1 MIRIKKI
8 GKKLLITLSVVIVL
22 FLIYFFGREYINN
35 YFFRM
40 RMQSFSEPAAG
51 QKILIIAPHC
61 DDETLGCGEFIS
73 RMLKKGN
80 KVKLVLMTNGDGF
93 TDAINVQYRKLFL
106 KQSDYIKFGYLRQT
120 ETIKAMKLVGLKE
133 SDITFLGYPD
143 GGLYYMWNY
152 EYWNKPFARKAT
164 KIDIN
169 PYSNSF
175 RKGGYYTGDNVEEDL
190 KEIIS
195 SYKPDVIVYPHPN
208 DRHPDHYASYCFT
221 RLALSELNMHIKE
234 YCYLVHRGDWP
245 IMFVHQQNL
254 YLIPPPQLVNS
265 YSTWMSYDLSKDE
278 INEKHNAIS
287 MYKTQMD
294 VMAPKLLAFNRK
306 NEIFASI
313 ADGEIKKTDNSTS
326 IDYKDYLLESD
337 PVSDVLASTVLG
349 GADLKGLYGYAA
361 QDKDL
366 HFYIETRERL
376 IKDIN
381 YRLDLIMPGSGNF
394 RRIVVDV
401 KGGKA
406 KGNFLSSSTTETFK
420 VSYSIKN
427 NLIEIIIPV
436 KYTSGQKN
444 FLIGVTSSVNNQ
456 KMDTM
461 AWRNYNEK

>member
-1 MIRIKKI
+1 MSRIKKI

-40 RMQSFSEPAAG
+40 KMQSFNEPAAG

-152 EYWNKPFARKAT
+152 EHWNVPFARKAT
-164 KIDIN
+164 KISKN
-169 PYSNSF
+169 PYSNSK
-175 RKGGYYTGDNVEEDL
+175 RKGGYYTGNNVEEDL

-208 DRHPDHYASYCFT
+208 DRHADHYASYCFT
-221 RLALSELNMHIKE
+221 KLALSELNMHIKE

-245 IMFVHQQNL
+245 IMFVHHQNL
-254 YLIPPPQLVNS
+254 YLIPPPQLVNN
-265 YSTWMSYDLSKDE
+265 YSTWMSYDLSRDE
-278 INEKHNAIS
+278 VYEKHNAIN

-306 NEIFASI
+306 NEIFAEIS
-313 ADGEIKKTDNSTS
+313 DGEIKKTYESTS
-326 IDYKDYLLESD
+326 IDYKDYLLEED

-349 GADLKGLYGYAA
+349 GADLKGLYGYVSP
-361 QDKDL
+361 DNNL
-366 HFYIETRERL
+366 HFFIETREKL

-381 YRLDLIMPGSGNF
+381 YRLDLIIPGSGDF
-394 RRIVVDV
+394 KRVVIDV

-406 KGNFLSSSTTETFK
+406 KGNFIVNSVDESFK
-420 VSYSIKN
+420 PSYSINN
-427 NLIEIIIPV
+427 NLIEIIIPA
-436 KYTSGQKN
+436 KYTSGYKN
-444 FLIGVTSSVNNQ
+444 FFLGAATSVNDK

-461 AWRNYNEK
+461 AWRDYYEK